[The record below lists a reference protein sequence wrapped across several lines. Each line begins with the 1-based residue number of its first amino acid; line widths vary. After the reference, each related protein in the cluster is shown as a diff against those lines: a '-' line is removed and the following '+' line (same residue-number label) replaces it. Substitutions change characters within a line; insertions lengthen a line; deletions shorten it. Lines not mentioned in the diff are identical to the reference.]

1 MARRKA
7 APAPAMSAMRSLD
20 VESSLAPVRLR
31 RGLPF
36 SFGALDWK
44 ERSPLLPFTMMTMSI

>member
-20 VESSLAPVRLR
+20 VESSMTPVRLR

-36 SFGALDWK
+36 SFALDWK
-44 ERSPLLPFTMMTMSI
+44 ERSPLLPFTMMMTSF